1 MEGSKTDW
9 EQELFRLFEERDH
22 LNIQISFLGD
32 AQGPQAEKLKALNQQ
47 LELVNISIAR
57 RRPSERY

>member
-32 AQGPQAEKLKALNQQ
+32 AQAPQAEKLKALNQQ